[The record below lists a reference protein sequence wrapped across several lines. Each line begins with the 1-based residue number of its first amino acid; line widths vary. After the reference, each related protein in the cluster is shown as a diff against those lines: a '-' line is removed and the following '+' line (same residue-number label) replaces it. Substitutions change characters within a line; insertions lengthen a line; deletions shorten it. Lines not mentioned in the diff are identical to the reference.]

1 MTDKKSLFSTIKRL
15 ILFVI
20 VQAALNRDKKKR

>member
-15 ILFVI
+15 LFFVI
-20 VQAALNRDKKKR
+20 VQATLNRDKKKR